1 MSGKHEITP
10 KVNFPDIVEDETPTH
25 KRHLTARYDK
35 KTRRLMKEKLNLEDF
50 IFAELRKVY
59 MRDDDDW
66 DCEMD
71 VDQLIHLSESERQ
84 TYMEERLSNAPSSD
98 DVKQHVTE
106 SGLMSWGC
114 PFDKR
119 LELHASNKSKAL

>member
-35 KTRRLMKEKLNLEDF
+35 KTRRLMREKLNLEDF
-50 IFAELRKVY
+50 IYAELRKVY
-59 MRDDDDW
+59 LRDDDEW

-71 VDQLIHLSESERQ
+71 VDQLIRLNESGRKA
-84 TYMEERLSNAPSSD
+84 YIEERLLNAPSSE
-98 DVKQHVTE
+98 DVKQSFIQTVLE
-106 SGLMSWGC
+106 KLQQFELPRDRPSLSGT
-114 PFDKR
+114 
-119 LELHASNKSKAL
+119 

>member
-1 MSGKHEITP
+1 MSGKHEVTP
-10 KVNFPDIVEDETPTH
+10 KVNFPDITEDETPTH

-71 VDQLIHLSESERQ
+71 VDQLIRLRENERQ

-98 DVKQHVTE
+98 DVKQTFIQTVLE
-106 SGLMSWGC
+106 KLRQFELPRDRPSLSGT
-114 PFDKR
+114 
-119 LELHASNKSKAL
+119 